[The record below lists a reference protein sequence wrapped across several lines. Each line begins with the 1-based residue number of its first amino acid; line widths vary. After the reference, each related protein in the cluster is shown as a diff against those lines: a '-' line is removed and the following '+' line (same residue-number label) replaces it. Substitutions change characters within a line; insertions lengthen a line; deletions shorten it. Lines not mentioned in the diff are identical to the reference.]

1 MRRPVVWGA
10 GAGLLV
16 VVVATAVWW
25 KLASPPALQAVP
37 AHRPA
42 AAQATSGAASIAGVT
57 SPSVAA
63 GNASSRD
70 PGEAKERRRRIAEVR
85 AELAALRAQGMQAS
99 PEKLRALVDELEAIS
114 PPGFDPRYFSTLRSM
129 LESSARV
136 QALSAELDGLSKRT
150 TPQDAARRE
159 AILAE
164 MKILGERVSADARD
178 LQRYVPM
185 QAPAASGAR
194 TP

>member
-1 MRRPVVWGA
+1 MRRPVLLGA

-16 VVVATAVWW
+16 VVVAAGVWW
-25 KLASPPALQAVP
+25 KLSSPPAVEPFPVRGPAAQDVSSAAFQAAVP
-37 AHRPA
+37 SPPV
-42 AAQATSGAASIAGVT
+42 AG
-57 SPSVAA
+57 
-63 GNASSRD
+63 SSSSARD
-70 PGEAKERRRRIAEVR
+70 PAEAKERRRRIAEVR
-85 AELAALRAQGMQAS
+85 AELAALRAKGMQAS

-178 LQRYVPM
+178 LQRYAPM
-185 QAPAASGAR
+185 PAPAASGAR